1 MEIKFSLCILPSEI
15 TFHTF
20 FQQRQLFLDYRFIHH
35 TYRPAFPA
43 VIQAVSR
50 IHKTSESHSLSAD
63 RQSNIPDFTQNVCAA
78 FRMHSV
84 SRISQ
89 RTGGSQPCRN
99 PPVLSVPFFG
109 LQSFYHIQKAPHH
122 SYNRILCCPDAFHYR
137 KDEVLYLSKQRRRGK
152 KQFDRKSIIDAVSA
166 IYVSEKSCRSVPAQK
181 PPSQTQTSYRSRSS
195 LRTCG

>member
-1 MEIKFSLCILPSEI
+1 MEIKFPLCILPSEI

-43 VIQAVSR
+43 VIQTVSR

-78 FRMHSV
+78 FRVHFV

-109 LQSFYHIQKAPHH
+109 FQSFYHIQKAPHH

-137 KDEVLYLSKQRRRGK
+137 KDEVLYLSKQCGHYK
-152 KQFDRKSIIDAVSA
+152 KQFDRIFTPGAESA
-166 IYVSEKSCRSVPAQK
+166 IYI
-181 PPSQTQTSYRSRSS
+181 
-195 LRTCG
+195 